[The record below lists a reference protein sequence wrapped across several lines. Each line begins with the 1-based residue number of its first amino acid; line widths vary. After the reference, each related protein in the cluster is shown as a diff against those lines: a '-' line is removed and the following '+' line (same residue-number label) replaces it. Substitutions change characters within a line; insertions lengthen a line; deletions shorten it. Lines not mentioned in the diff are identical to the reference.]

1 MLAGEPS
8 GDRHGAQVVRA
19 ILRRWPD
26 AELVGLGGEAM
37 EAEGVRLIASVE
49 DLAVMGFAE
58 VVPRLRFFRRLERRV
73 AGMLLREPPDIVLPI
88 GFPGLNLRIAR
99 RASQLAVPVVYYIGP
114 QVWAWRPSRAK
125 RLSRDAESI
134 ALILPFEAAHYP
146 NRPDGRGAR
155 IEFVGHPL
163 LEDDSRPDSAGL
175 AAQLGIAPGTAVLA
189 LLPGSRHQE
198 LRRHA
203 ALFRESAHE
212 LQSRIPGLVVV
223 VSRVASISA
232 SAYEGLPFPH
242 ADDTASLMAL
252 ATAGLVKS
260 GTCTLEAALAG
271 MPFAVAYV
279 AHPATFALARRL
291 VRVPHL
297 ALANLVAGRR
307 VVPEFLQREATPEAV
322 ADALEPLLDP
332 SSAVR
337 GQMVADLATIRAELG
352 PPGAAARVAELV
364 GKALAGG
371 SATARSP

>member
-8 GDRHGAQVVRA
+8 GDKHGAQVVRA
-19 ILRRWPD
+19 ILRRCPD

-37 EAEGVRLIASVE
+37 EVEGVRLIASVE

-73 AGMLLREPPDIVLPI
+73 AGMLREDPPDIVLPI

-114 QVWAWRPSRAK
+114 QVWAWRPSRAR

-146 NRPDGRGAR
+146 KRSDGRGAR

-163 LEDDSRPDSAGL
+163 LEDDSRPDPAGL
-175 AAQLGIAPGTAVLA
+175 AAQLGIAPGTVVLA

-198 LRRHA
+198 LRHHA
-203 ALFRESAHE
+203 QLYRESAHE
-212 LQSRIPGLVVV
+212 LQSRIPGLAVVV
-223 VSRVASISA
+223 GRVASLSA

-242 ADDTASLMAL
+242 AHDTASLMAL

-307 VVPEFLQREATPEAV
+307 VVPEFLQREATPEAL

-337 GQMVADLATIRAELG
+337 GQMVADLAAIRAELG
-352 PPGAAARVAELV
+352 PPGAAARVAEMV
-364 GKALAGG
+364 GDVLARG
-371 SATARSP
+371 SATTRSP